1 MITSFFAWPEG
12 TRRQKSDNFLTRL
25 FTFFQNLNAT
35 GVMKGFEKRIASQ
48 KREEGVG
55 RFWAIAAERRD
66 YFTKQI
72 AFDSLPYFIVYI
84 PI

>member
-1 MITSFFAWPEG
+1 MGGS
-12 TRRQKSDNFLTRL
+12 
-25 FTFFQNLNAT
+25 
-35 GVMKGFEKRIASQ
+35 EKRIASQ

-55 RFWAIAAERRD
+55 HFWAIAAERRD
-66 YFTKQI
+66 YFTKPI